1 MRINIFVSS
10 LVAML
15 LAGCAADGVIVEK
28 RSRQIPDSSIP
39 GTEGIHS
46 FVFRGP
52 TGTSRLPITVP
63 GEEFWPAEP
72 NAVCKFILRDR
83 AGNVRSQLVTPE
95 VFARYQTGDYF
106 NDLQSPP
113 PARGKH
119 ETSNGSSVETI
130 RVTTVHRRGKGYV
143 RHKTHSRRSHRAV
156 AKRKS
161 HPKDITNWS
170 TATTPYSIPSIS
182 RRSTEFT
189 SSRMRVIKSPVAR
202 LSNQRSGNIP
212 NCE

>member
-1 MRINIFVSS
+1 MRINIFAYS
-10 LVAML
+10 LAAML
-15 LAGCAADGVIVEK
+15 LGGCAAEGVIVEK

-83 AGNVRSQLVTPE
+83 AGNMRLQLVTSE
-95 VFARYQTGDYF
+95 VFARYQEGDYF
-106 NDLQSPP
+106 NDLQAPP

-119 ETSNGSSVETI
+119 DTKNGTSVETI
-130 RVTTVHRRGKGYV
+130 RVTAVQRRAKSYV
-143 RHKTHSRRSHRAV
+143 RHKSQARSSKRAV

-161 HPKDITNWS
+161 HYRKHS
-170 TATTPYSIPSIS
+170 AQK
-182 RRSTEFT
+182 RKARSHRGT
-189 SSRMRVIKSPVAR
+189 KVAS
-202 LSNQRSGNIP
+202 LH
-212 NCE
+212 

>member
-1 MRINIFVSS
+1 MRINILVYF
-10 LVAML
+10 LVAIL
-15 LAGCAADGVIVEK
+15 LGGCAGEGVIVEK

-39 GTEGIHS
+39 GTEGTHS

-52 TGTSRLPITVP
+52 TGTSRLPLTVP

-72 NAVCKFILRDR
+72 NTVCKFILRDR

-106 NDLQSPP
+106 NDLQAPP

-119 ETSNGSSVETI
+119 DAKNGTSIETI
-130 RVTTVHRRGKGYV
+130 RVTAVQRRAKGYA
-143 RHKTHSRRSHRAV
+143 RHKTHARGSQRAV

-161 HPKDITNWS
+161 HYRKYSAQKRKARSHRITKI
-170 TATTPYSIPSIS
+170 AAL
-182 RRSTEFT
+182 R
-189 SSRMRVIKSPVAR
+189 
-202 LSNQRSGNIP
+202 
-212 NCE
+212 

>member
-1 MRINIFVSS
+1 MRINIFGYS
-10 LVAML
+10 LAAML
-15 LAGCAADGVIVEK
+15 LGGCAAEGVIVEK

-95 VFARYQTGDYF
+95 VFARYQAGDYF
-106 NDLQSPP
+106 NDLQPAPP
-113 PARGKH
+113 RGKH
-119 ETSNGSSVETI
+119 EAKNGTSVETI
-130 RVTTVHRRGKGYV
+130 RVTAVQRRAKSYV
-143 RHKTHSRRSHRAV
+143 RHKTQARSSKRAV

-161 HPKDITNWS
+161 HYRKHSAQKRKARSHRIGKV
-170 TATTPYSIPSIS
+170 ASI
-182 RRSTEFT
+182 R
-189 SSRMRVIKSPVAR
+189 
-202 LSNQRSGNIP
+202 
-212 NCE
+212 

>member
-1 MRINIFVSS
+1 MRLNIFAYS

-15 LAGCAADGVIVEK
+15 LGGCAAEGVIVEK

-39 GTEGIHS
+39 GAEGIHS

-63 GEEFWPAEP
+63 GQEFWPAEP
-72 NAVCKFILRDR
+72 NTVCKFILRDQ

-106 NDLQSPP
+106 NDLQAPP

-119 ETSNGSSVETI
+119 EASNGKSVETI
-130 RVTTVHRRGKGYV
+130 RVTAVHRRAKGYV
-143 RHKTHSRRSHRAV
+143 RHKTHARSSKRAV

-161 HPKDITNWS
+161 HYRKHLAQKRKARSHRGMKVASRPS
-170 TATTPYSIPSIS
+170 TKLRALANP
-182 RRSTEFT
+182 
-189 SSRMRVIKSPVAR
+189 
-202 LSNQRSGNIP
+202 L
-212 NCE
+212 